1 MRPYLENKQIKKV
14 FFDSKSARHRFGAVE
29 PVQADVMLAEYLLCA
44 GSESMT
50 SAHIFEKYACAEGAC
65 ALLHIA
71 KKQDAALAAK
81 GMTALYRDLELPLAR
96 VLFDM
101 EEVGFFVKPDVLRAL
116 GTEFSD
122 RIKNLADTVYALAG
136 REFNI
141 NSPAQLADVLFA
153 DLALPAGKKTKRGYS
168 TDNDVLET
176 LDHPI
181 IEPIMEYRQIQK
193 LKSTYIDA
201 MFALIS
207 PSDGRIHTMFHQ
219 AVASTGRLSSAEPNL
234 QNIPV
239 RSDVGREIRRA
250 FCAEKP
256 GTVLVNADYSQIELR
271 LLAHLSGDKT
281 LRNAFLNGE
290 DIHTRTAAEVFSVP
304 LDAVTPVMR
313 SRAKAVNFG
322 IVYGISDFGLAKSIH
337 ASRKEAAQF
346 IEMYF
351 ARYPRVKAYMDE
363 SVASAKRSGSAVTLL
378 GRRREL
384 PQLRAQNYNVRAFG
398 ERAAMNAPIQGSA
411 ADIIKLAMLAVWRK
425 LKERPELGTLILQVH
440 DELILEVAAEY
451 AQESAAM
458 LKETMESVMP
468 LSVPLAAETHI
479 GKTWFELK

>member
-1 MRPYLENKQIKKV
+1 MSKQTNRHIRAI
-14 FFDSKSARHRFGAVE
+14 SAFLDKR
-29 PVQADVMLAEYLLCA
+29 
-44 GSESMT
+44 
-50 SAHIFEKYACAEGAC
+50 
-65 ALLHIA
+65 
-71 KKQDAALAAK
+71 
-81 GMTALYRDLELPLAR
+81 
-96 VLFDM
+96 
-101 EEVGFFVKPDVLRAL
+101 
-116 GTEFSD
+116 D
-122 RIKNLADTVYALAG
+122 RI
-136 REFNI
+136 I
-141 NSPAQLADVLFA
+141 
-153 DLALPAGKKTKRGYS
+153 
-168 TDNDVLET
+168 
-176 LDHPI
+176 
-181 IEPIMEYRQIQK
+181 QI
-193 LKSTYIDA
+193 
-201 MFALIS
+201 
-207 PSDGRIHTMFHQ
+207 
-219 AVASTGRLSSAEPNL
+219 
-234 QNIPV
+234 
-239 RSDVGREIRRA
+239 
-250 FCAEKP
+250 
-256 GTVLVNADYSQIELR
+256 
-271 LLAHLSGDKT
+271 DKT